1 VLLLIALALI
11 IARIFGY
18 ILVKLKQPAVI
29 GEILAGIVLGGLGL
43 IIFSGE
49 TLNFLN
55 LAIQLPQLDYNS
67 EEFRL
72 MAEIGI
78 LFMLFISGL
87 ETSLPKIKKMG
98 KTSSFVALGG
108 ILVPL
113 LLGFIVALLFGFSQ
127 QDSLV
132 VGLILV
138 ATSVGVTA
146 RTLMDLNVLDSNVG
160 TTILGSAV
168 IDDILGIILLAFIF
182 GVGSPIYIGIKII
195 VFLLIFLVLGLKIM
209 GKILDLGEKIH
220 LSKSL
225 LSITLAIF
233 LLISYFA
240 DQCGI
245 AGIIGAFIAGLIIGQ
260 SIKSRKIIEE
270 VQTIGYGFFIPLFFV
285 WVGASFWA
293 EANFDLSQI
302 SSILVFSIAIIII
315 AIVGKILGCG
325 MGAKIAK
332 MDNKESLQ
340 IGIGMIPRME
350 LALIIVSY
358 SISNKLLST
367 SQVEYQILTTT
378 IIMAIVTTLL
388 TPILIKA
395 TYKHK

>member
-1 VLLLIALALI
+1 MLLLIALALI

>member
-1 VLLLIALALI
+1 MLLLIALALI

-29 GEILAGIVLGGLGL
+29 GEILGGIVLGGLGL

-225 LSITLAIF
+225 LSIILAIF

-302 SSILVFSIAIIII
+302 SSILVFSVAIIII

-325 MGAKIAK
+325 IGAKIAK

-395 TYKHK
+395 TYKNK